1 MGVSREHVPGPA
13 ELNAHVRTAVDSSL
27 RWLDRALATPGHD
40 QDAWEQRS
48 FYARMILM
56 RGLERG
62 ELLGWTLQRD
72 GLATTDEQR
81 SVGLRQA
88 ASYWSE
94 ARPDLHEG
102 LVKLRKAA
110 DIPHD
115 DPASRTAVRQA
126 REQIDFSRTWLA
138 DLAET
143 LGASQRRSVDLEP
156 SVERPAPDTSY
167 GRDFL

>member
-1 MGVSREHVPGPA
+1 MSKEYVPGPA

-40 QDAWEQRS
+40 QDAWEQRT

-62 ELLGWTLQRD
+62 ELLGWSLQRD
-72 GLATTDEQR
+72 AMASDDNQR
-81 SVGLRQA
+81 VMGLRQA

-94 ARPDLHEG
+94 ARPDLHDG
-102 LVKLRKAA
+102 LDKLRKAA

-126 REQIDFSRTWLA
+126 RDQIDFTRTWLA
-138 DLAET
+138 DLADT
-143 LGASQRRSVDLEP
+143 LTASQQRAVELGP
-156 SVERPAPDTSY
+156 ALERPAPETSY
-167 GRDFL
+167 GRDYL